1 MPILTIDLDNLK
13 FRRLSL
19 PYRLYNAMKGCGM
32 TSNKVTDSSFEAD
45 VIKSEKPVLVDF
57 WAEWCGPCVQ
67 IAPMLEE
74 LANEYKDSLTVAKV
88 NIDEN
93 PETPAKYGVRG
104 IPTLILFKNG
114 EIAATKVG
122 AAPKRQLSEWISTSL

>member
-1 MPILTIDLDNLK
+1 
-13 FRRLSL
+13 
-19 PYRLYNAMKGCGM
+19 MKGQGM

-67 IAPMLEE
+67 IAPALEE
-74 LANEYKDSLTVAKV
+74 LANEYKETLTVVKV

-93 PETPAKYGVRG
+93 PQTPAKYGVRG
-104 IPTLILFKNG
+104 IPTLILFKDG

-122 AAPKRQLSEWISTSL
+122 AAPKRQLSEWINTSL